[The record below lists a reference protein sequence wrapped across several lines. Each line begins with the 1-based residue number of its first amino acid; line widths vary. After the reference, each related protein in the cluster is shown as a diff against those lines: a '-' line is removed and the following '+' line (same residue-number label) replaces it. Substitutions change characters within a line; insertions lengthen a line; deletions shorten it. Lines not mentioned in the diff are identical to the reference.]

1 MKDMVWR
8 LLRRNISIGQ
18 MVGYA
23 AANLV
28 GLVIV
33 ITALQ
38 FYRDV
43 SGMFDDNGD
52 SLLQHDYVSVSH
64 RVGGFGSLASST
76 APTGFTPEEVA
87 DLAAQPW
94 VRRAGEYT
102 ASRFNVAASVDM
114 GGGNMSTAL
123 FFESIPDDYFDIRP
137 DEWKFDP
144 QHPEIPIVLSKD
156 YLTLYNFGFASSRGL
171 PRLSEA
177 LIGAVPLRISLSGN
191 GRQAWYPGRIVGF
204 SSRLNTIAVPKDF
217 MEWANKMYGDS
228 MEDQRALPNRLI
240 VELSRLGD
248 PAIKEYLD
256 SHELEMSGD
265 NSDNASAS
273 YFLRV
278 ITTIVMSVGIVITML
293 AFFILTL
300 SLWLLLSKNRDKL
313 FDLMQLGYSPGAV
326 SLRYYVMVCS
336 INFCVLAGAIVLLL
350 LSRHF
355 WMSLLDAVGWGGAS
369 VVPTIIVGIAI
380 VVLITLLNMI
390 TIHTRMRSYF
400 RR

>member
-76 APTGFTPEEVA
+76 APTGFTPQEVA

-94 VRRAGEYT
+94 VRRVGEYT

-137 DEWKFDP
+137 DGWKFDP
-144 QHPEIPIVLSKD
+144 QHSEIPIVLSKD

-204 SSRLNTIAVPKDF
+204 SSRLNTIAVPEDF
-217 MEWANKMYGDS
+217 MEWANEMYGDS

-240 VELSRLGD
+240 VELSRPGD

-326 SLRYYVMVCS
+326 SLRYYVMVGS